1 MNCSPSSPQAP
12 LSIEFSRQE
21 YWSGLPFPSPGTNIN
36 TYIILIEMKFWRNS
50 NYHDSMWCRL
60 SFSFPFH
67 LIPFYFYS
75 VRHAPTARPFNTH
88 AVSSAWHSFHLESYR
103 ACCLTPFGHLII
115 NFSAKHLPTKQLK
128 IETYFYLCLYVY
140 RIFITSFFHL
150 FLSSFDF

>member
-67 LIPFYFYS
+67 LIPFYFYLFYDILFWVGTTTS
-75 VRHAPTARPFNTH
+75 ENSPLGSTKVEYTISDNPMISLLGKNSGEISTCAHHWICLDCSQKWYEQFIRPNIR
-88 AVSSAWHSFHLESYR
+88 SY
-103 ACCLTPFGHLII
+103 
-115 NFSAKHLPTKQLK
+115 LK
-128 IETYFYLCLYVY
+128 T
-140 RIFITSFFHL
+140 RQQ
-150 FLSSFDF
+150 